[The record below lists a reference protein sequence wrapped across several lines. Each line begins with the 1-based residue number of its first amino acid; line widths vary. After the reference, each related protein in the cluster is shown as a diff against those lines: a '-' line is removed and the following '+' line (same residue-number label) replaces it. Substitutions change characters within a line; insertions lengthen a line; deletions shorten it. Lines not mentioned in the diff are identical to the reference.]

1 MNKPVKSN
9 IMLNVT
15 NNKMVITE
23 NIINDST
30 TMIYFMIQIT
40 KISRLAINLNPVY
53 CPSGVGNVFLM
64 LLTTHEV
71 SGILLSSPAI
81 H

>member
-1 MNKPVKSN
+1 MNTYYKFFCNEINRKCAVTNKPVKSN

-30 TMIYFMIQIT
+30 TTIYFMIQIT
-40 KISRLAINLNPVY
+40 KISRMAI
-53 CPSGVGNVFLM
+53 
-64 LLTTHEV
+64 
-71 SGILLSSPAI
+71 
-81 H
+81 

>member
-30 TMIYFMIQIT
+30 TTIYFMIQIT
-40 KISRLAINLNPVY
+40 KISRMAI
-53 CPSGVGNVFLM
+53 
-64 LLTTHEV
+64 
-71 SGILLSSPAI
+71 
-81 H
+81 